1 MPSPQGSG
9 SFWRAGCQQ
18 GSLGVTGTGGET
30 ARSGESVEKT
40 FQSIAQKKLGIAGQG
55 VAVYVREAGLKDPAN
70 QRFNHLHG

>member
-1 MPSPQGSG
+1 
-9 SFWRAGCQQ
+9 
-18 GSLGVTGTGGET
+18 VTGTGGET